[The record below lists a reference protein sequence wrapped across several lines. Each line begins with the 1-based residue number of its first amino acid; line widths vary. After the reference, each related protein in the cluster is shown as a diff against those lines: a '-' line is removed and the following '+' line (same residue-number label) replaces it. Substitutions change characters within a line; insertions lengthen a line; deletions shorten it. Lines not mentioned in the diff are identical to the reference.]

1 MLAFLL
7 VTAGSA
13 LGGFLRYAI
22 ALLIHP
28 RVGGAWPLGTLLV
41 NVVGCFV
48 LSLVNESVSRG
59 FSLRPE
65 LRLLL
70 TTGFCGG
77 FTTYST
83 FNHETVKLVEEH
95 GVLSGG
101 GYAATTCVLC
111 LLAHVAASILARRLA
126 SV

>member
-41 NVVGCFV
+41 NVVRFA
-48 LSLVNESVSRG
+48 R
-59 FSLRPE
+59 F
-65 LRLLL
+65 
-70 TTGFCGG
+70 F
-77 FTTYST
+77 
-83 FNHETVKLVEEH
+83 
-95 GVLSGG
+95 
-101 GYAATTCVLC
+101 AAT
-111 LLAHVAASILARRLA
+111 
-126 SV
+126 